1 MKKFKNILISAFCL
15 LLVSQYLNAQSVKND
30 LLISLAYYNNNNQTQ
45 YLKATAKSKVN
56 GKFQQVPNISLAFY
70 IDDNETKV
78 LLGKAT
84 TDHSG
89 NAVMQIKSVASE
101 IWKSSASQSFSVSN
115 QENKEFNASEAAVSI
130 VKAKITL
137 DTLENKSIVATLLE
151 LKDSVWMP
159 VKEVDIKV
167 AVKRMLG
174 ELNVG
179 ETATYTTD
187 SLGVVTAEFARD
199 SLPGDSK
206 GNLVLIAKVDEH
218 EIYGNLTAELIAP
231 WGVKPS
237 VHSDFNERSL
247 FARKG
252 LTPIWLE
259 GLAYSIILLVWSII
273 IYLIFQIKK
282 IIKLGA

>member
-70 IDDNETKV
+70 IDDSETKV

-273 IYLIFQIKK
+273 FYLIFQIKK

>member
-1 MKKFKNILISAFCL
+1 MKKFKNILFSTFCL
-15 LLVSQYLNAQSVKND
+15 LLVTQYLNAQSVKND
-30 LLISLAYYNNNNQTQ
+30 LLISLAYYNNNNHTQ

-56 GKFQQVPNISLAFY
+56 GKFQQVANISLTFY
-70 IDDNETKV
+70 IDDSETKV
-78 LLGKAT
+78 LLGKAI

-101 IWKSSASQSFSVSN
+101 IWKSSATQSFSVSAQSDKLYN
-115 QENKEFNASEAAVSI
+115 SSDATVSI
-130 VKAKITL
+130 VKAKISL
-137 DTLENKSIVATLLE
+137 DTLEDKTIVATLFE
-151 LKDSVWMP
+151 LKDSIWTP
-159 VKEVDIKV
+159 VKEVDLRV

-187 SLGVVTAEFARD
+187 SLGLVSAEFARD
-199 SLPGDSK
+199 SLPGDAK
-206 GNLVLIAKVDEH
+206 GNLILIAKLDDH
-218 EIYGNLTAELIAP
+218 ELYGNLTAELLVP
-231 WGVKPS
+231 WGVQPIVQS
-237 VHSDFNERSL
+237 SFNERSL

-259 GLAYSIILLVWSII
+259 LLAYSIILIVWSII
-273 IYLIFQIKK
+273 VYLIFQIKK

>member
-56 GKFQQVPNISLAFY
+56 GKFQQVANISLAFY
-70 IDDNETKV
+70 IDDSETKV

>member
-56 GKFQQVPNISLAFY
+56 GKFQQVANISLAFY
-70 IDDNETKV
+70 IDDSETKV

-115 QENKEFNASEAAVSI
+115 QENKEYNASEAAVSI

-187 SLGVVTAEFARD
+187 SLGIVTAEFARD

-237 VHSDFNERSL
+237 VHSNFNERSL